1 MPTAGRATKI
11 PRNMFQDIKCFCFNF
26 TVWEEANWTFV
37 LVFWWGF
44 HLSSVLFFGGD
55 GGFVC
60 LFVFALGFCCCFY
73 SF

>member
-11 PRNMFQDIKCFCFNF
+11 PRNMFQDTKCFCFNF

-44 HLSSVLFFGGD
+44 HLSFVLFFGGGD
-55 GGFVC
+55 GGLVC
-60 LFVFALGFCCCFY
+60 LFLFCVSIVVFYNF
-73 SF
+73 